1 MVACKKLCQR
11 NNTQDGK
18 LAKICDFFS
27 IFGPFD
33 FYLKI
38 SGDDKQIIQTTLLI
52 REKFSIYIN
61 ETCTLTSF
69 EMSEFLS
76 HESNILLTK
85 LSTAKYKCPDE
96 EPLIDTETLN
106 KLKKFEHE
114 LDNNTNKS
122 GKEQYD
128 QRFVFIRVKPKFTEK
143 FFLAINIFKNLCEHA
158 TSQEFAKIND
168 IYYIVGLF
176 DYLLEINRNNENKI
190 GKTIFRIRE
199 ILGDYIR
206 DTVTINKIDLP
217 MTNDEIKKIFKNIL
231 EKEYILNKSAMYL
244 LYHDLQ
250 IILFPVHPCHR
261 MIGKIDNPCNQVH
274 DSYIYGKAYLLVFH
288 CQ

>member
-1 MVACKKLCQR
+1 MNINKNKIVFILIKVKPKYLIEFNIMMVACKKLCQR

-176 DYLLEINRNNENKI
+176 DYL
-190 GKTIFRIRE
+190 
-199 ILGDYIR
+199 
-206 DTVTINKIDLP
+206 
-217 MTNDEIKKIFKNIL
+217 
-231 EKEYILNKSAMYL
+231 
-244 LYHDLQ
+244 
-250 IILFPVHPCHR
+250 
-261 MIGKIDNPCNQVH
+261 
-274 DSYIYGKAYLLVFH
+274 
-288 CQ
+288 